1 MPTAEM
7 SGICCPTAVYLL
19 LLLQIVFVGSR
30 GKFVTTNGALNRVEL
45 RAARGQNP
53 AEWMLDARVERGP
66 RETLSKRTPAHRAL
80 IRQIKGATVR
90 IAGLLVS

>member
-53 AEWMLDARVERGP
+53 AEWMLEVDARNRLA
-66 RETLSKRTPAHRAL
+66 RRLPAHIAL
-80 IRQIKGATVR
+80 LEAR
-90 IAGLLVS
+90 IEASGGRN